1 MLIGL
6 TRHVC
11 SNAAAIAVVI
21 ALVFSTVSMGSAVD
35 STRSI
40 ELATESPR
48 HHDMHSEA
56 FSNEHLHD
64 DVSSSEGH
72 VGHSH
77 GHSPDHSHEVP
88 AFLERPMI
96 GFIDG
101 GQRWLLSLA
110 DRGIIDNRPI
120 LERPPRSI

>member
-1 MLIGL
+1 ML
-6 TRHVC
+6 TRLTRNAC
-11 SNAAAIAVVI
+11 SIAAAIAVVV

-35 STRSI
+35 STRTI
-40 ELATESPR
+40 ELATESHR
-48 HHDMHSEA
+48 HHDMHSE
-56 FSNEHLHD
+56 SISTEHLHD
-64 DVSSSEGH
+64 DVYSSEGF

-96 GFIDG
+96 GFSDR
-101 GQRWLLSLA
+101 GQRWRLSLA

>member
-1 MLIGL
+1 MLTGL
-6 TRHVC
+6 TRNVC
-11 SNAAAIAVVI
+11 CLVAAFAVAI
-21 ALVFSTVSMGSAVD
+21 ALVFSTVSMGSSVD
-35 STRSI
+35 STRTVDVS
-40 ELATESPR
+40 AQA
-48 HHDMHSEA
+48 HHHLDMRSDASSSEHSHEDA
-56 FSNEHLHD
+56 
-64 DVSSSEGH
+64 SSSEGF

-101 GQRWLLSLA
+101 GQRWLVSLT
-110 DRGIIDNRPI
+110 DRGVIDNRPI